1 MVCVIKEW
9 SIMQRLF
16 FVLTISFFCLLSM
29 VPSAAQSCSVS
40 YSITNSWTGGFQAGI
55 NITNTSA
62 TVINSWTLQWSFNGN
77 EQISNGWNG
86 TFGQNR
92 QTVTVTNASY
102 NNVIPAGGSVSGIGF
117 TANSSATSAVPG
129 SFTVNGVQCAG
140 GVLPAP
146 TALSAVA
153 TTILSAVLSWT
164 ASPASGIT
172 YNIYRSTT
180 AGFAPSPSTRI
191 ASSVAATSFAD
202 NTLAASTTYFYL
214 VTAANSIS
222 ESSPSNQASAATL
235 LRITSVTPSAGVP
248 GSLVTITGSLF
259 GGSQGQSVV
268 DFGTAPAAVTSWS
281 ANSVVVAVPN
291 LAVATVNLSVIV
303 NGASSNALAFS
314 VTNTPPPPT
323 LTGNATHFD
332 ALGSPYG
339 GCGLPQS
346 ALDSQNFVALNV
358 QNTPGDYTTSLSRP
372 IPTQFAGKIGL
383 FNNGLNCGRWVR
395 VTMGDF
401 CTGTNDGAPGKG
413 FCYGTGGLIADQFN
427 GAMLDMIVADSCQD
441 GNGWCRDDPNHLDLA
456 TASINQFILNGQ
468 PVATLLPNHWNNRQI
483 SWQFIPAPNYTGD
496 IKIAFIQGANIFW
509 SAISITHLQNG
520 IHGVDYFANGSWVAA
535 KMNSDL
541 GQSYIIAPTAT
552 NGSSYQIRVHDAAD
566 QLINNGRIYLFSF
579 PASCGQQCGP
589 PFNQVTYTVQ

>member
-358 QNTPGDYTTSLSRP
+358 QNTPGDYDLSLASDSHAVRRKDRLVQQRP
-372 IPTQFAGKIGL
+372 ELRTL
-383 FNNGLNCGRWVR
+383 
-395 VTMGDF
+395 
-401 CTGTNDGAPGKG
+401 
-413 FCYGTGGLIADQFN
+413 GTGH
-427 GAMLDMIVADSCQD
+427 D
-441 GNGWCRDDPNHLDLA
+441 GRFLHRHQRWRARQRFLLRHGRPDRR
-456 TASINQFILNGQ
+456 
-468 PVATLLPNHWNNRQI
+468 PV
-483 SWQFIPAPNYTGD
+483 
-496 IKIAFIQGANIFW
+496 
-509 SAISITHLQNG
+509 
-520 IHGVDYFANGSWVAA
+520 
-535 KMNSDL
+535 
-541 GQSYIIAPTAT
+541 
-552 NGSSYQIRVHDAAD
+552 
-566 QLINNGRIYLFSF
+566 
-579 PASCGQQCGP
+579 
-589 PFNQVTYTVQ
+589 